1 MCPITE
7 QPSDPEM
14 LEKEAFLSRAEVVV
28 EGAPLGQEV
37 IGYCLTRCS
46 TFFSSL
52 SSNISITKVGV
63 LKQVLY
69 CFSYK
74 KINA

>member
-37 IGYCLTRCS
+37 IGYSLTRCS
-46 TFFSSL
+46 TLFSSL
-52 SSNISITKVGV
+52 SSISLSQIWV
-63 LKQVLY
+63 
-69 CFSYK
+69 FS
-74 KINA
+74 NRSFEEEVQHF

>member
-37 IGYCLTRCS
+37 IGYSLTRCS

-52 SSNISITKVGV
+52 SSISLSQIWV
-63 LKQVLY
+63 
-69 CFSYK
+69 FS
-74 KINA
+74 NRSFEEEVQHF